1 MPAPITTELSG
12 SSARNTGRPVS
23 SRSSASKPFKSV
35 PPAREHD
42 AAVGDV
48 AGELRGRALE
58 RTLHRLDDGVDRLGK
73 PVENAYV
80 ESFIGKL
87 RNECLSENWFLDLH
101 DARRII
107 EAWRVD
113 YNEVRP
119 HSSPDGM
126 TPKEYAE
133 ANRGLTLQV
142 ALRRGAG
149 ESPSRM
155 P

>member
-1 MPAPITTELSG
+1 MSFRPALAFLTSIGGARVARVLDEL
-12 SSARNTGRPVS
+12 
-23 SRSSASKPFKSV
+23 
-35 PPAREHD
+35 
-42 AAVGDV
+42 V
-48 AGELRGRALE
+48 ALRGAPVMIVCDNGPEFTSKALDAWAYQ
-58 RTLHRLDDGVDRLGK
+58 RGVKLHFIRPGK

-80 ESFIGKL
+80 ESFNGKL
-87 RNECLSENWFLDLH
+87 RNECLNENWFLDLH

-126 TPKEYAE
+126 TPKEYAK

-142 ALRRGAG
+142 A
-149 ESPSRM
+149 
-155 P
+155 

>member
-1 MPAPITTELSG
+1 MTSFSSIYRSWSRWRWPATLG
-12 SSARNTGRPVS
+12 
-23 SRSSASKPFKSV
+23 SRS
-35 PPAREHD
+35 
-42 AAVGDV
+42 AAA
-48 AGELRGRALE
+48 AGAGRRGSTLPTAIE
-58 RTLHRLDDGVDRLGK
+58 RL

-126 TPKEYAE
+126 TPKEYAK

-142 ALRRGAG
+142 A
-149 ESPSRM
+149 
-155 P
+155 